1 MTTQEEKDRRI
12 SLLERAIS
20 ERGWS
25 LQIKRAMAHEFGV
38 TTRTIDRYREE
49 LINGYQQELSEDELE
64 FKRAEFLGRLRG
76 HQRAALG
83 SGRLGPLASMLN
95 LEARICGL
103 DQADSGQGSGQVQVL
118 LNVPGGVKSE
128 ED

>member
-25 LQIKRAMAHEFGV
+25 LQI
-38 TTRTIDRYREE
+38 
-49 LINGYQQELSEDELE
+49 
-64 FKRAEFLGRLRG
+64 KRAEFLGRLRG

>member
-1 MTTQEEKDRRI
+1 MTTQEEKMRRI
-12 SLLERAIS
+12 SILERAIS

-25 LQIKRAMAHEFGV
+25 LQIKRAMANEFGV

-49 LINGYQQELSEDELE
+49 LIQGYRQEMSEDELD
-64 FKRAEFLGRLRG
+64 FKRAEFIGRLRG

-95 LEARICGL
+95 LEARISGL
-103 DQADSGQGSGQVQVL
+103 EQAESGQGSGQVQVL
-118 LNVPGGVKSE
+118 LNVPDVFKSE
-128 ED
+128 TD